1 MPGPTTK
8 ATASPRL
15 SRETRRQVEAQHA
28 DAVRRLL
35 AAEGN
40 ALALA
45 RGAVE
50 DATRRLVAAVV
61 TEDIDDPD
69 EAARAARRA
78 VRDGTGHLD
87 VAFAAALQAGRAG
100 AREQAT
106 GQVELEV
113 GLVTAACQ
121 GLGVAAPVLPAGA
134 PDTSSDEV
142 WSRVSGASM
151 AAAWGAAAISAIGRW
166 SSGSGKPGSLPR
178 ALQATPKTLAA
189 TVERHAVSQSAAA
202 YAEHHRAL
210 WSAVLASDLS
220 DEHAVEAE
228 LGLPHGWR
236 DTVYDVWSAYLDRR
250 TCPVCRALDGQMVP
264 LGKPF
269 MAAGVSHLVAGK
281 GIREAALH
289 PLCRCLVITTV
300 IPEAMRARLPGAQ
313 LDFAGLKEDV
323 SEFFRGLHPA
333 AKEHGRRNA
342 LPFLQGTLGGQS
354 YSGKP
359 GTSPET
365 LTRSLQR
372 RQYTLSGRPG
382 ARGQAPQRAGRQVR
396 LEGTYLPKP

>member
-1 MPGPTTK
+1 MPEPTTK

-28 DAVRRLL
+28 DAVRRLVS
-35 AAEGN
+35 AEGN
-40 ALALA
+40 ALSLA
-45 RGAVE
+45 VEAVE

-61 TEDIDDPD
+61 TKDIDDPD

-78 VRDGTGHLD
+78 VRDVSAHLGGS
-87 VAFAAALQAGRAG
+87 FAEALQAGRSG
-100 AREQAT
+100 ARAQAR

-121 GLGVAAPVLPAGA
+121 GLGATPPVLPVGE
-134 PDTSSDEV
+134 PDTSSDDV

-151 AAAWGAAAISAIGRW
+151 AASWGAAAIAAVGRW
-166 SSGSGKPGSLPR
+166 ASGGRGSLPQ
-178 ALQATPKTLAA
+178 ALQATPKAVA
-189 TVERHAVSQSAAA
+189 PAIQRHAVSQSAAA

-210 WSAVLASDLS
+210 WDAILASDLS
-220 DEHAVEAE
+220 DEHQVEAE

-236 DTVYDVWSAYLDRR
+236 DVVYDVWSSYLDRR
-250 TCPVCRALDGQMVP
+250 TCRFCWALDGQMVP
-264 LGKPF
+264 IGKPF
-269 MAAGVSHLVAGK
+269 QVAGLSHLVPGR

-289 PLCRCLVITTV
+289 PLCRCLIVTTV

-313 LDFAGLKEDV
+313 LDYAALKDDV
-323 SEFFRGLHPA
+323 REFFQGLHPA
-333 AKEHGRRNA
+333 AKEHGRRHA
-342 LPFLQGTLGGQS
+342 LPFQQGTLAGQS
-354 YSGKP
+354 HSGRP

-365 LTRSLQR
+365 LTRALQK

-382 ARGQAPQRAGRQVR
+382 ARGQAPKREGRQVR
-396 LEGTYLPKP
+396 LEGTYLPKL

>member
-1 MPGPTTK
+1 MPTTK

-28 DAVRRLL
+28 DAVRRLVS
-35 AAEGN
+35 AEGN
-40 ALALA
+40 ALSLA
-45 RGAVE
+45 VEAVE

-61 TEDIDDPD
+61 TKDIDDPD

-78 VRDGTGHLD
+78 VRDVSAHLGGS
-87 VAFAAALQAGRAG
+87 FAEALQAGRSG
-100 AREQAT
+100 ARAQAR

-121 GLGVAAPVLPAGA
+121 WLGATPPVLPAGE
-134 PDTSSDEV
+134 PDTSSDDV

-151 AAAWGAAAISAIGRW
+151 AAAWGAAAIAAIGRW
-166 SSGSGKPGSLPR
+166 ASGGRGSLPQ
-178 ALQATPKTLAA
+178 ALQATPKALAPA
-189 TVERHAVSQSAAA
+189 IQRHAVSQSAAA

-210 WSAVLASDLS
+210 WNAVLASDIA
-220 DEHAVEAE
+220 DEHPVEAD

-236 DTVYDVWSAYLDRR
+236 DVVYDVWSAYLDRR

-289 PLCRCLVITTV
+289 PLCRCLIITTV
-300 IPEAMRARLPGAQ
+300 IPEAMRARLPGHQ
-313 LDFAGLKEDV
+313 LDYAALKDDV

-342 LPFLQGTLGGQS
+342 LPRLQGTLAGQS

-359 GTSPET
+359 GTSPEA
-365 LTRSLQR
+365 LTRALQR

-382 ARGQAPQRAGRQVR
+382 ARGQATTRAGRQVR